1 MKKIFIA
8 KEELKEVYD
17 NLKCQKEVAKHFG
30 VSLKVIKR
38 LVKEYQ
44 LGTYE
49 HFAYIPPREEI
60 LEVFQNG
67 GKKRDVCEKFG
78 VKNNT
83 VSKWLV
89 HYGIS
94 AIQSDYKHLTQDQK
108 DVIIGSVLGDGYLEG
123 RVLYLNHSI
132 KQEDY
137 LNYKAEF
144 FKGDISE
151 STYRTTKEGHHS
163 VRRRT
168 KAFGEIKELHKLF
181 YKGRKKIIPD
191 NIKEFLN
198 PMSVAI
204 WYMDDGTRK
213 GKNYG
218 LICTHCFTR
227 DEVEL
232 LSKALNELI
241 GITTYV
247 AIDRGVYPILKIP
260 VKNHSFE
267 RFCDYIKDYVPESM
281 KYKLLEEV

>member
-78 VKNNT
+78 VKNST

-94 AIQSDYKHLTQDQK
+94 AIQSDYKHLTQDQ
-108 DVIIGSVLGDGYLEG
+108 VNVVIGSVLGDGCLDG

-137 LNYKAEF
+137 LNYKADF
-144 FKGDISE
+144 FANNISE
-151 STYRTTKEGHHS
+151 SSYRTTKDGHRT

-168 KAFGEIKELHKLF
+168 RAFGEIKELRSLF
-181 YKGRKKIIPD
+181 YKGKKKIIPD
-191 NIKEFLN
+191 NLKELLN
-198 PMSVAI
+198 PLSVAI
-204 WYMDDGTRK
+204 WYMDDGSK
-213 GKNYG
+213 NGKNYG
-218 LICTHCFTR
+218 KICTNCFTSE
-227 DEVEL
+227 EVEF
-232 LSKALNELI
+232 LSNTLNDLI
-241 GITTYV
+241 GITTYPQK
-247 AIDRGVYPILKIP
+247 DRDYFVIRIP
-260 VKNHSFE
+260 VKNRSFE
-267 RFCDYIKDYVPESM
+267 KFCDYIRDYVPDCM
-281 KYKLLEEV
+281 KYKLLEKV